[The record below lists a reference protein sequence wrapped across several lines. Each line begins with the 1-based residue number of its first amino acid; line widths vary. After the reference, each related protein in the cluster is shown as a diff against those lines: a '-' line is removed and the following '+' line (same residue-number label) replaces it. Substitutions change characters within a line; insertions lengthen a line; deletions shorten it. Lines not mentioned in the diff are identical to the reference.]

1 MRRRK
6 FQIMGIYAGAIL
18 VVLVMG
24 FPLYWM
30 VKTSIEPPTT
40 LFSPPYSYF
49 PTTFSIENYRLLLFE
64 TYFLTFLKN
73 SLIVGFFCTLIT
85 AVVSTLAGY
94 GLTRF
99 EFRGKKLI
107 ARGTL
112 FSYMFP
118 ELMLGIPLYIIFDS
132 LGLRNSYVGLVLA
145 HASIGIPLGT
155 WTMWQYFQ
163 IVPKSFEEAAWISG
177 ASRMKTL
184 RQVVLPI
191 AAPGIIAVSTFAFAF
206 SWNDY
211 TYAKIF
217 QDDIL
222 MFTITTGINS
232 FVERTAVHWGLIQA
246 GSTLVTIPTLIIIIF
261 LQKQLIESMAIGAL
275 K

>member
-1 MRRRK
+1 MTRRRL
-6 FQIMGIYAGAIL
+6 QTIGIYVGIIF

-30 VKTSIEPPTT
+30 VKTSVEPPTT
-40 LFSPPYSYF
+40 LFSPPYSYI
-49 PTTFSIENYRLLLFE
+49 PTTFSGENYRLLLFE
-64 TYFLTFLKN
+64 TYFPTFLKN
-73 SLIVGFFCTLIT
+73 SVIVAFFCTLIS
-85 AVVSTLAGY
+85 AVVSVLAGY

-99 EFRGKKLI
+99 EFPGKKLI

-118 ELMLGIPLYIIFDS
+118 PLMLGIPLYIIFDS
-132 LGLRNSYVGLVLA
+132 LGLRNTYVGLVLA

-155 WTMWQYFQ
+155 WIMWQYFQ
-163 IVPKSFEEAAWISG
+163 IVPKSLEEAAWVSG
-177 ASRMKTL
+177 ASRMRTL
-184 RQVVLPI
+184 REVVLPI
-191 AAPGIIAVSTFAFAF
+191 ATPGIITVSTFAFAF

-217 QDDIL
+217 QDDIT
-222 MFTITTGINS
+222 MFTVTTGINS

-246 GSTLVTIPTLIIIIF
+246 GATLITIPTLIIIVF
-261 LQKQLIESMAIGAL
+261 LQRQLLESMAVGGL

>member
-1 MRRRK
+1 VKQRTLS
-6 FQIMGIYAGAIL
+6 ILGIYGGVIFT
-18 VVLVMG
+18 VLVMG

-30 VKTSIEPPTT
+30 VKTSVEPPTR
-40 LFSPPYSYF
+40 LFSPPYDYF
-49 PTTFSIENYRLLLFE
+49 PTVFSLENYRLLLFE
-64 TYFLTFLKN
+64 TYFPTFLKN
-73 SLIVGFFCTLIT
+73 SLIVGFFCTFLT
-85 AVVSTLAGY
+85 AVVSSLAGY

-99 EFRGKKLI
+99 DFGGKKLI

-118 ELMLGIPLYIIFDS
+118 ELMLGIPLYIIFDR
-132 LGLRNSYVGLVLA
+132 LGLRNSYVGLILA

-163 IVPKSFEEAAWISG
+163 IVPLSLEEAAWVSG
-177 ASRMKTL
+177 ASRLRTL
-184 RQVVLPI
+184 REVVLPI
-191 AAPGIIAVSTFAFAF
+191 AAPGLITVSTFAFAF

-217 QDDIL
+217 QDDIT

-246 GSTLVTIPTLIIIIF
+246 GATLITIPTLAIIVF
-261 LQKQLIESMAIGAL
+261 LQKQLLESMARGGL

>member
-1 MRRRK
+1 MTRRRL
-6 FQIMGIYAGAIL
+6 QTVGIYVGVIF

-30 VKTSIEPPTT
+30 VKTSVEPPTE
-40 LFSPPYSYF
+40 LFSPPYSYI
-49 PTTFSIENYRLLLFE
+49 PATFSGENYRLLLFE
-64 TYFLTFLKN
+64 TYFPTFLKN
-73 SLIVGFFCTLIT
+73 SVIVAFFCTLIST
-85 AVVSTLAGY
+85 VVSVLAGY

-99 EFRGKKLI
+99 EFPGKKLI

-118 ELMLGIPLYIIFDS
+118 PLMLGIPLYIIFDR
-132 LGLRNSYVGLVLA
+132 LGLRNTYVGLFLA

-155 WTMWQYFQ
+155 RIMWQYFQ

-177 ASRMKTL
+177 ASRIRTL
-184 RQVVLPI
+184 RDVVLPI
-191 AAPGIIAVSTFAFAF
+191 ATPGIVTVSTFAFAF

-217 QDDIL
+217 QDDIT
-222 MFTITTGINS
+222 MFTVTTGINS
-232 FVERTAVHWGLIQA
+232 FVERTSVHWGLIQA
-246 GSTLVTIPTLIIIIF
+246 GATLITIPTLIIIVF
-261 LQKQLIESMAIGAL
+261 LQRQLLESMAVGGL

>member
-1 MRRRK
+1 MRRK
-6 FQIMGIYAGAIL
+6 KLQILGIYAGAIFIL
-18 VVLVMG
+18 LVMG

-30 VKTSIEPPTT
+30 VKTSVEPPAT

-49 PTTFSIENYRLLLFE
+49 PPMFSVENYRLLLFE

-85 AVVSTLAGY
+85 ALVSTLAGY

-99 EFRGKKLI
+99 EFHGKKLI

-132 LGLRNSYVGLVLA
+132 MGLRNTYVGLVLA

-163 IVPKSFEEAAWISG
+163 IVPHSLEEAAWVSG

-184 RQVVLPI
+184 REIVLPI
-191 AAPGIIAVSTFAFAF
+191 AAPGIITVSTFAFAF

-217 QDDIL
+217 QDDIS
-222 MFTITTGINS
+222 MFTVTTGINS

-246 GSTLVTIPTLIIIIF
+246 GATLITIPTLIIIVF
-261 LQKQLIESMAIGAL
+261 LQRQLLESMAMGGL

>member
-132 LGLRNSYVGLVLA
+132 LGLRNTYVGLVLA